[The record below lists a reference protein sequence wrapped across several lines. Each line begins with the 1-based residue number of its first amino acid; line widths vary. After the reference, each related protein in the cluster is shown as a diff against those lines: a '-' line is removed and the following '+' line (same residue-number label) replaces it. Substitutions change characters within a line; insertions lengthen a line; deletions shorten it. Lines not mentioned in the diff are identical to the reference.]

1 MNVKEKIVYTFN
13 KFYVDLI
20 KDMKRLSPEL
30 KAKVKHIYKVVDKSS
45 DEHIQFFCD
54 GMSQYFQNLEP
65 SNEAIQSV
73 CIFKNVSVG
82 DVLAHIGEKNVIM
95 TWNYLYVLSAL
106 GMLFKLV
113 GTEPDNEEA
122 NTLLFD
128 KVVIAIGI
136 IRGRGTAEAAAV
148 LDDILDDDIRGVLSK
163 IEKVE
168 EVEEVGAGGAA
179 AGGPEDDVMKM
190 FAGFENS
197 KICNL
202 AKEISSEIDISN
214 VKLDSQEDIMKLMD
228 FSSSNNILGNIIGKV
243 SSKMQEKMSK
253 GEMKQEDL
261 IGEAMNM
268 MSMMGGAQGFFNN
281 PMMADLMKNM
291 KKGKVNPRTDVMRR
305 ESTREKL
312 RKKLEE
318 RNSKQ

>member
-1 MNVKEKIVYTFN
+1 MNVKDKIIYTFN

-45 DEHIQFFCD
+45 DEYIQFFCD
-54 GMSQYFQNLEP
+54 GMAVHFSNIEP
-65 SNEAIQSV
+65 SNEEIQAV

-82 DVLAHIGEKNVIM
+82 EVLAHIGEKNVIM

-113 GTEPDNEEA
+113 GAEPDNEEA
-122 NTLLFD
+122 TTLLFD

-136 IRGRGTAEAAAV
+136 IRGRGTAEAGAV
-148 LDDILDDDIRGVLSK
+148 LDDSLEDDIKGVLSK
-163 IEKVE
+163 IEKIDE
-168 EVEEVGAGGAA
+168 AEATPAGGEGA
-179 AGGPEDDVMKM
+179 DDVMKM

-268 MSMMGGAQGFFNN
+268 MSMMGGAQGMFNN

-318 RNSKQ
+318 RNNNQ

>member
-1 MNVKEKIVYTFN
+1 
-13 KFYVDLI
+13 
-20 KDMKRLSPEL
+20 
-30 KAKVKHIYKVVDKSS
+30 
-45 DEHIQFFCD
+45 
-54 GMSQYFQNLEP
+54 
-65 SNEAIQSV
+65 
-73 CIFKNVSVG
+73 
-82 DVLAHIGEKNVIM
+82 
-95 TWNYLYVLSAL
+95 
-106 GMLFKLV
+106 
-113 GTEPDNEEA
+113 
-122 NTLLFD
+122 
-128 KVVIAIGI
+128 
-136 IRGRGTAEAAAV
+136 
-148 LDDILDDDIRGVLSK
+148 
-163 IEKVE
+163 
-168 EVEEVGAGGAA
+168 
-179 AGGPEDDVMKM
+179 
-190 FAGFENS
+190 
-197 KICNL
+197 
-202 AKEISSEIDISN
+202 
-214 VKLDSQEDIMKLMD
+214 MD

>member
-1 MNVKEKIVYTFN
+1 MNVREKLVYTFN

-45 DEHIQFFCD
+45 DEYISFFCD
-54 GMSQYFQNLEP
+54 GMSQYFQNMEP
-65 SNEAIQSV
+65 SNEALQSV
-73 CIFKNVSVG
+73 CIFKNVSVA

-113 GTEPDNEEA
+113 GAEPDNEEA

-163 IEKVE
+163 IEKVDE
-168 EVEEVGAGGAA
+168 AENVDEAATGGAA
-179 AGGPEDDVMKM
+179 AEDDVMKM

>member
-1 MNVKEKIVYTFN
+1 MNVKDKIVYTFN

-30 KAKVKHIYKVVDKSS
+30 KSKVKHVYKVVDKSS
-45 DEHIQFFCD
+45 DEHIKFFCD

-65 SNEAIQSV
+65 SNEAMQSV
-73 CIFKNVSVG
+73 CIFKNISVA

-113 GTEPDNEEA
+113 ETEPDNEA
-122 NTLLFD
+122 STLLFD

-163 IEKVE
+163 IEKIEKVDE
-168 EVEEVGAGGAA
+168 AEGGPAAGGA
-179 AGGPEDDVMKM
+179 EDDVMKM

-202 AKEISSEIDISN
+202 AKEISNEIDISN

-268 MSMMGGAQGFFNN
+268 MSMMGGAQGIFNN

>member
-45 DEHIQFFCD
+45 EEYIRFFCD
-54 GMSQYFQNLEP
+54 GMSIHFQNLEP
-65 SNEAIQSV
+65 SNEDIQSV
-73 CIFKNVSVG
+73 CIFKNVSFG
-82 DVLAHIGEKNVIM
+82 EVLAHIGEKNVIM

-113 GTEPDNEEA
+113 EAEPDNEEST
-122 NTLLFD
+122 TLLFD

-148 LDDILDDDIRGVLSK
+148 LDDILDDDIKGVLSK
-163 IEKVE
+163 IEKIDE
-168 EVEEVGAGGAA
+168 AEATPAGGEGA
-179 AGGPEDDVMKM
+179 DDVMKM

-202 AKEISSEIDISN
+202 AKEISNEIDISN

-253 GEMKQEDL
+253 GEMRQEDL

-318 RNSKQ
+318 RNINQ

>member
-1 MNVKEKIVYTFN
+1 MKVKEKIIYTFN

-45 DEHIQFFCD
+45 DEYIQFFCD
-54 GMSQYFQNLEP
+54 GMSIHFQNFEP
-65 SNEAIQSV
+65 SNEEIQSV
-73 CIFKNVSVG
+73 CIFKNVSVAE
-82 DVLAHIGEKNVIM
+82 VLAHIGEKNVIM

-106 GMLFKLV
+106 GMLYKLV
-113 GTEPDNEEA
+113 GSEPDNEEA
-122 NTLLFD
+122 TTLLFD

-136 IRGRGTAEAAAV
+136 IRGRGTSEAGAV

-163 IEKVE
+163 IEKIDE
-168 EVEEVGAGGAA
+168 ADAADNTSGGA
-179 AGGPEDDVMKM
+179 DDVMKM

-202 AKEISSEIDISN
+202 AKEISNEIDISN

-261 IGEAMNM
+261 IGEAMSM

-318 RNSKQ
+318 RNNNQ

>member
-30 KAKVKHIYKVVDKSS
+30 KTKVKHVYKVVDKTS
-45 DEHIQFFCD
+45 DEHIKFFCD
-54 GMSQYFQNLEP
+54 GMSQYFQNIEP
-65 SNEAIQSV
+65 SNEAMQSV
-73 CIFKNVSVG
+73 CIFKNVSVA
-82 DVLAHIGEKNVIM
+82 DVLAHIGEKNIIM

-106 GMLFKLV
+106 GMLFKLS
-113 GTEPDNEEA
+113 ENESDNEA
-122 NTLLFD
+122 HTLLFD

-148 LDDILDDDIRGVLSK
+148 LEDILDDDIRGVLSK
-163 IEKVE
+163 IEKVDE
-168 EVEEVGAGGAA
+168 AENVHEQTAGGQ
-179 AGGPEDDVMKM
+179 EDDVMKM

>member
-1 MNVKEKIVYTFN
+1 MNVKEKIIYTFN

-45 DEHIQFFCD
+45 DEYIQFFCD
-54 GMSQYFQNLEP
+54 GMSIHFQNFEP
-65 SNEAIQSV
+65 SNEDIQTV
-73 CIFKNVSVG
+73 CIFKNVSVAE
-82 DVLAHIGEKNVIM
+82 VLAHIGEKNVIM

-113 GTEPDNEEA
+113 GAEPDNEEA
-122 NTLLFD
+122 TTLLFD

-136 IRGRGTAEAAAV
+136 IRGRGISEAGAV

-163 IEKVE
+163 IEKIDE
-168 EVEEVGAGGAA
+168 ADAADNTSDGGGA
-179 AGGPEDDVMKM
+179 DDVMKM

-291 KKGKVNPRTDVMRR
+291 KKGKVNPRTDVIRR

-318 RNSKQ
+318 RNSNQ